1 MLKLIRLEWKKNNV
15 GKYIRNVVIMSG
27 LICLFIFALCYLG
40 IANDPDTGV
49 PDAAPGNS
57 AISSSIELFTSMAFL
72 VFTSVMLSTYIVS
85 PYKNKTMNLMFSYP
99 IKRQKILVSQML
111 AVWIFNFVA
120 LGFYI
125 QLLLKSVVIVTM
137 SFIAL
142 FIGMAMKSSKATI
155 VSSFL
160 LIFLTQANVGDFSLA
175 DNAILPVVLMVLS
188 LIFAFL
194 SIYNVET
201 KDLN

>member
-1 MLKLIRLEWKKNNV
+1 MDFQFRGSGADKTIDLRLHFTWFTIHGFLIPLDYN
-15 GKYIRNVVIMSG
+15 M
-27 LICLFIFALCYLG
+27 A
-40 IANDPDTGV
+40 
-49 PDAAPGNS
+49 
-57 AISSSIELFTSMAFL
+57 SM
-72 VFTSVMLSTYIVS
+72 
-85 PYKNKTMNLMFSYP
+85 
-99 IKRQKILVSQML
+99 
-111 AVWIFNFVA
+111 
-120 LGFYI
+120 GFYI

>member
-1 MLKLIRLEWKKNNV
+1 M
-15 GKYIRNVVIMSG
+15 
-27 LICLFIFALCYLG
+27 
-40 IANDPDTGV
+40 
-49 PDAAPGNS
+49 
-57 AISSSIELFTSMAFL
+57 
-72 VFTSVMLSTYIVS
+72 
-85 PYKNKTMNLMFSYP
+85 KTRSKATLTLRAM
-99 IKRQKILVSQML
+99 
-111 AVWIFNFVA
+111 
-120 LGFYI
+120 GFYI

-201 KDLN
+201 KDLY

>member
-1 MLKLIRLEWKKNNV
+1 MIE
-15 GKYIRNVVIMSG
+15 
-27 LICLFIFALCYLG
+27 YLTEQ
-40 IANDPDTGV
+40 A
-49 PDAAPGNS
+49 
-57 AISSSIELFTSMAFL
+57 
-72 VFTSVMLSTYIVS
+72 VS
-85 PYKNKTMNLMFSYP
+85 YTHLDVY
-99 IKRQKILVSQML
+99 KRQ
-111 AVWIFNFVA
+111 
-120 LGFYI
+120 
-125 QLLLKSVVIVTM
+125 
-137 SFIAL
+137 
-142 FIGMAMKSSKATI
+142 I